1 MAQIEKGT
9 YYFISDIHLGLNYKG
24 PEEREKR
31 FSTFLYAIPQ
41 EAEAVYLL
49 GDIFD
54 FWYEYKNV
62 IPRGYT
68 RTLGAIA
75 ALVDRGV
82 KVYFFNGN
90 HDIWTYSYL
99 QKELGVE
106 VLKQPYIFKVGD
118 KKLCIGHGDGLG
130 EGDLGYKFMNSIFK
144 NRILQFLFSSIH
156 PRWAFMLAHKWS
168 KHNRL
173 VKNLPYDFKNGEERI
188 VKFSEKLQKNQP
200 AGDKIDYFIYG
211 HFHYKTLY
219 KLENGGQMFL
229 LGDWINTSNY
239 LVFNGME
246 MFSCEY

>member
-1 MAQIEKGT
+1 MAVIEEGV

-24 PEEREKR
+24 PEEREKK
-31 FSTFLYAIPQ
+31 FAAFLYSIPQ
-41 EAEAVYLL
+41 GAKAVYLL

-82 KVYFFNGN
+82 EVYFFNGN

-99 QKELGVE
+99 QKEIGVR
-106 VLKQPYIFKVGD
+106 VLEQPYIFTAGD

-130 EGDLGYKFMNSIFK
+130 EGDYGYKFMNSIFK
-144 NRILQFLFSSIH
+144 NKFLQLLFSGIH
-156 PRWAFMLAHKWS
+156 PRWAFMLAQKWS

-173 VKNLPYDFKNGEERI
+173 VKNLPYDFKNADERI
-188 VKFSEKLQKNQP
+188 VKFSERLQQMQP
-200 AGDKIDYFIYG
+200 SGSKIDYFIYG
-211 HFHYKTLY
+211 HFHYKTQYDL
-219 KLENGGQMFL
+219 KSGGRMFL
-229 LGDWINTSNY
+229 LGDWINTGNY
-239 LVFNGME
+239 VLFNGSE
-246 MFSCEY
+246 ILTCEY